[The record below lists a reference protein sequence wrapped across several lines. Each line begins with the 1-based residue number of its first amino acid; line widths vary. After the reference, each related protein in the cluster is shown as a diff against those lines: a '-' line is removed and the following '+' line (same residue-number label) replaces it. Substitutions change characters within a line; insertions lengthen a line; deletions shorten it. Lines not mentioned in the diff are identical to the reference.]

1 MLSSVEDSSVVDG
14 RYRLFERLGAGGAAT
29 VYRAEDLR
37 LGRDVAVK
45 VLHPALA
52 ENQELVQRF
61 QREAESAASLTHR
74 HIVAIYDR
82 GEWGESHYIAME
94 YVAGRTLKSIIREQ
108 APLGP
113 ERAIEL
119 TVQILRAAG
128 AIHRRG
134 IIHRDLK
141 PHNAIV
147 DAAGGLKVTDF
158 GIAWAG
164 ASDITGAGSVFGS
177 AHYMSPEQAEGRELT
192 GTSDLYSVGIILY
205 EALAGRL
212 PFDGD
217 TAVTVAL
224 KQIKERPTPPT
235 AFNAA
240 VTPALESAVMRALEK
255 DPAHRFAEADA
266 FIEALAEANAAP
278 SHKETRREH
287 RLASRNHHAR
297 DDRSR
302 GHGKPVRMELGG
314 GHKRTRSK
322 AGTAG

>member
-1 MLSSVEDSSVVDG
+1 MLSSVQNSCVVDG
-14 RYRLFERLGAGGAAT
+14 RYRLFERLGAGGAAN

-52 ENQELVQRF
+52 ENQELVKRF

-82 GEWGESHYIAME
+82 GEWNETHYIAME
-94 YVAGRTLKSIIREQ
+94 YVAGRSLKSVIREE
-108 APLGP
+108 APL
-113 ERAIEL
+113 ESARAIDL

-128 AIHRRG
+128 AIHSRG

-141 PHNAIV
+141 PHNVIV
-147 DAAGGLKVTDF
+147 DAAGRLKVTDF

-164 ASDITGAGSVFGS
+164 ASDITEAGSVFGS
-177 AHYMSPEQAEGRELT
+177 AHYLSPEQAEGRELS
-192 GTSDLYSVGIILY
+192 GTSDLYSVGVILY
-205 EALAGRL
+205 EALAARL

-240 VTPALESAVMRALEK
+240 VTPELEATVLRALEK
-255 DPAHRFAEADA
+255 HPARRFADADA
-266 FIEALAEANAAP
+266 FIEALAEAKAAP
-278 SHKETRREH
+278 QRKQTCHEH
-287 RLASRNHHAR
+287 RIGSRDHYAR

-302 GHGKPVRMELGG
+302 GVPHRLR
-314 GHKRTRSK
+314 HLA
-322 AGTAG
+322 AGR